1 MSPMQHNDTDA
12 TTLLIWR
19 DTTDA
24 VGEVPAGFAACLFL
38 QPSGLEESAHAA
50 AHWQQ
55 PPTPR
60 QVVAAA
66 GEAGIDGPL
75 VILADSQLPNI
86 GSFGRLLA
94 ERPASAQA
102 LLALGQGDLPR
113 SAQDTCGSGWWW
125 PAEQLEPTLLWLSPA
140 LWQALVQTPESDWS
154 AQSRLWRECGH
165 RLLVSDR
172 LVAGSG
178 ARLDRVSRSALAAD
192 LRRLPEDENRPL
204 LLHVCHGW
212 GGGIRRWINDMASGD
227 QHYRHLLLAS
237 YSEGGDRRAHGQW
250 LQLREPNSD
259 ALLAEW
265 PLQAPIQATAIE
277 HEGHRQVLADVLRE
291 HGVAA
296 VLVSSLIG
304 HSLAALE
311 TGLPTVF
318 VAHDAWPACS
328 AIHAYFD
335 EPCPECPRQRLQRCL
350 SDNPHN
356 RLFASLPAD
365 FWLQLRQQ
373 ALARM
378 QANRVKLVAPSQAML
393 ERLLAID
400 SEWQT
405 LGPTI
410 IGHGID
416 WPTQPEPPP
425 AARPRPR
432 VVVLGRVQAT
442 KGSQLLLS
450 ALPEIT
456 RHADVWL
463 LGCGIPALPDVLGQ
477 RHVHVLTNYRR
488 EQLPAL
494 LAEIAPDMGLLLSTV
509 PESFGYT
516 LSEFQAAGIAVL
528 ATRLGAYVERIADGE
543 NGFLVE
549 PQAQGVSA
557 RLAQLL
563 ADPGA
568 LQTVRHQLTK
578 QRPDSIE
585 QMREQYRQLLS
596 QVSPLPAPMLDD
608 AGRLAERSR
617 FAAPMHEAQQALASS
632 RAALEKAEREVIRR
646 GNWGGELQQQV
657 NAASSQIR
665 QQEQELLERLEWAR
679 SLQGDIVRL
688 EREQRSLQSKQQE
701 TQDWALS
708 VARRNADLEAIRLEH
723 AYMINSYSWKLMR
736 PVRVV
741 NRGLRKSIGRLRH
754 TLWRLRMLLG
764 RTRLSLRTRGLSGTV
779 SRVRDHLS
787 TSSGEQPATP
797 LVGERVQN
805 VALSALERVVFDA
818 CQEPEFSIVIPV
830 FNQRHHTHGCLQSIA
845 RTCHGLAVEVIV
857 VDDCSGDDTAA
868 MIEQRTNGVKLLRN
882 EVNSGFIRSCNR
894 GAAEARGR
902 WLVLLNN
909 DTEVCE
915 GWLQAMRKTF
925 DEFDDCAMVGAQ
937 LLYPDGALQEAGGIV
952 FANGNA
958 WNYGRDGDA
967 RAPMFN
973 FAREVDYCSG
983 ACLMLETELFNRLG
997 GFDLHYLPAYYEDT
1011 DLAFRLRALGKRV
1024 IYQPAAK
1031 VVHFEG
1037 VSNGTETDG
1046 GGIKRYQAENRLKFE
1061 QRWAE
1066 ALARQPMAPEQLP
1079 EGQFNVHAAA
1089 NFRARR
1095 RILIVDATTPTPD
1108 QDSGSLRMVNLI
1120 RIFQSLGY
1128 QVSFLPSNLGWE
1140 LGYSDVLQALG
1151 VQMIGGVGPDQVE
1164 RWLVDHGPGLDAV
1177 MLSRHYVAS
1186 EYLERVRR
1194 HAPQARYLFDT
1205 VDLHYLREQR
1215 QAELMDDP
1223 ALMRIAEQ
1231 TREAEMSVARQCDQ
1245 TLVVSSVEKALLA
1258 DTAPDISVAVLSNIH
1273 QVHGCSKGYEQR
1285 QGILFVGGYQHPPN
1299 VDAVCW
1305 FVESI
1310 LPSVRERL
1318 PEVEFHIV
1326 GSKAPESVKRLGE
1339 LPGVVFHGFV
1349 EQVEPFLENCRI
1361 AVAPLR
1367 YGAGVKGK
1375 VNMSMAWGQPVV
1387 VTTPAAEGMYL
1398 RHGEDA
1404 LVADSAADFADA
1416 VVAGYGDAELWQR
1429 LSENGLANVERYFSF
1444 AAARRALQQILPD

>member
-1 MSPMQHNDTDA
+1 MSPMQHNDTGA

-19 DTTDA
+19 DTTDGIA
-24 VGEVPAGFAACLFL
+24 DLPAGFAACHFL
-38 QPSGLEESAHAA
+38 QPSGLGESADAA
-50 AHWQQ
+50 ALWQQ

-60 QVVAAA
+60 QLAEVT
-66 GEAGIDGPL
+66 GSAGIDAP
-75 VILADSQLPNI
+75 VIVLAASQLPVL
-86 GSFGRLLA
+86 SAFGRLLA
-94 ERPASAQA
+94 ERPSSAQA
-102 LLALGQGDLPR
+102 LSALGQADLPC
-113 SAQDTCGSGWWW
+113 SAATACGSGWWW
-125 PAEQLEPTLLWLSPA
+125 PAEQLDPELLWLSSE
-140 LWQALVQTPESDWS
+140 LFQALMKTSESDWS

-165 RLLVSDR
+165 RLLLSDR

-178 ARLDRVSRSALAAD
+178 ARLDAVSRSALAAD
-192 LRRLPEDENRPL
+192 LRRIPENESRPL

-227 QHYRHLLLAS
+227 QQHRHLLLAS

-277 HEGHRQVLADVLRE
+277 HEGHRQVLAEVLRE

-350 SDNPHN
+350 SENPHN
-356 RLFASLPAD
+356 RLFANLPAD
-365 FWLQLRQQ
+365 FWLQLREQ
-373 ALARM
+373 ALTRM
-378 QANRVKLVAPSQAML
+378 KAHGVKLVAPSQAML
-393 ERLLAID
+393 DRLMAID
-400 SEWQT
+400 GDWQT
-405 LGPTI
+405 LSPQI

-416 WPTQPEPPP
+416 WPVQPESPPT
-425 AARPRPR
+425 ARVRPR

-488 EQLPAL
+488 DQLPAL

-516 LSEFQAAGIAVL
+516 LSELQAAGIAVL
-528 ATRLGAYVERIADGE
+528 ATRLGAYAERIADGE

-549 PQAQGVSA
+549 PRAQAVCS
-557 RLAQLL
+557 RLGQLL
-563 ADPGA
+563 ADPDA
-568 LQTVRHQLTK
+568 LQAVRHRLMQ

-585 QMREQYRQLLS
+585 HMREQYRQLLS
-596 QVSPLPAPMLDD
+596 HVSAQPAPMLDD

-617 FAAPMHEAQQALASS
+617 FAAPMLEAQFELAST
-632 RAALEKAEREVIRR
+632 RAALDKAEREVIRR

-688 EREQRSLQSKQQE
+688 ERSQQNLQSKLSE
-701 TQDWALS
+701 TQDWALAVS
-708 VARRNADLEAIRLEH
+708 RRNAELEAIRLEH

-736 PVRVV
+736 PVRVL
-741 NRGLRKSIGRLRH
+741 NRGIRKALASLRRSVL
-754 TLWRLRMLLG
+754 RLRMLTG
-764 RTRLSLRTRGLSGTV
+764 RARLSLRTRGVSGTV
-779 SRVRDHLS
+779 HRVREHIS
-787 TSSGEQPATP
+787 ASGGEFPQAP
-797 LVGERVQN
+797 LAGERHEN
-805 VALSALERVVFDA
+805 VPLARLERVVIDP
-818 CQEPEFSIVIPV
+818 QPEPEFSIVIPV
-830 FNQRHHTHGCLQSIA
+830 FNQRHHTHACLQSIA

-857 VDDCSGDDTAA
+857 VDDCSGDDTAD
-868 MIEQRTNGVKLLRN
+868 MLEQCTAGVRLVRN
-882 EVNSGFIRSCNR
+882 EINSGFIRSCNR

-909 DTEVCE
+909 DTEVVE
-915 GWLQAMRKTF
+915 GWLQAMRRTF
-925 DEFDDCAMVGAQ
+925 AEFDDCAMVGAQ
-937 LLYPDGALQEAGGIV
+937 LLYPDGSLQEAGGIV

-1011 DLAFRLRALGKRV
+1011 DLAFRLRELGKRV
-1024 IYQPAAK
+1024 IYQPAAR

-1066 ALARQPMAPEQLP
+1066 ALARQPMAPEQLA
-1079 EGQFNVHAAA
+1079 EGEFNVHEAA

-1140 LGYSDVLQALG
+1140 AGYSDVLQALG

-1164 RWLVDHGPGLDAV
+1164 RWLAEHGCGLDAV

-1194 HAPQARYLFDT
+1194 YAPQARYLFDT

-1245 TLVVSSVEKALLA
+1245 TLVVSSVEKTLLA
-1258 DTAPDISVAVLSNIH
+1258 ETAPDLSVAVLSNIH

-1305 FVESI
+1305 FVERI
-1310 LPSVRERL
+1310 FPSVRERL

-1349 EQVEPFLENCRI
+1349 EQIEPFLENCRI

-1404 LVADSAADFADA
+1404 LVADSALDFADA
-1416 VVAGYGDAELWQR
+1416 VVAGYDDAELWQQ